1 MVSKTDTSAA
11 EIAMVQQDKMKEDT
25 LIPKLI
31 LTRQPDSRRSSTKS
45 LQGEQLELRLLTVDE
60 KYRSFLLYQQI
71 QAFED
76 KVYQCYELFS
86 VDTFYQMY
94 VDLAKRTT
102 IGPMKVKSMAKLRQ
116 CFKAET
122 RRLRYKLRGMKSS
135 ATAEEENTS
144 KYFTW
149 FFQYFDYLRQL
160 RDNFVDRIFNPLF
173 RYFYD
178 IGYDSPDKER
188 TTDSALSN
196 SNISISS
203 FRRIDSR
210 MSGISGLST
219 FLAEGQQDD
228 VFLGNSDEDLR
239 KERRRAITKHALL
252 MLSAQFKDI
261 KKLYDTSEIE
271 RLAQRLSCLKERI
284 DYLLDSETII
294 DYKVLCQDSESSIFH
309 LKIKEAPTQ
318 NLMRC
323 VPDIILKFQKA
334 AWLCRRWLEYDDEK
348 AKDLNERLQ
357 RLCSVEEQMQKR
369 LSTLSRQI
377 QEQDFKLEREVSD
390 LQKLLQREERASKL
404 HQSMRDVESK
414 RNDIQ
419 QQLNNLENERNELA
433 KKMKDAA
440 DLNDRKTYKS
450 LRPIYERNKFQRFAL
465 ERQLKT
471 LNFRQHLAQTDL
483 DIELE
488 EKLNVILHTNDVQ
501 DHCQELEETLENAKK
516 EQKLIQAALIPI
528 TLDKQNLSN
537 RLYVKENV
545 STATPTPCELAKFV
559 GTNPSQPEYL
569 PPKPI
574 FNSKPLYVTS
584 VPDGMMLRS
593 DPGTP
598 IKGLGPHTQGSTEFG
613 LTAEW

>member
-1 MVSKTDTSAA
+1 MSTDRHLNVPLKETKYVNTSAF
-11 EIAMVQQDKMKEDT
+11 
-25 LIPKLI
+25 
-31 LTRQPDSRRSSTKS
+31 
-45 LQGEQLELRLLTVDE
+45 LQLRLLTVDE

-76 KVYQCYELFS
+76 KVYQCHDQFN
-86 VDTFYQMY
+86 VDIFYQMY

-102 IGPMKVKSMAKLRQ
+102 IGPMKVRSMAKLRQ

-122 RRLRYKLRGMKSS
+122 KRLRYKLRGMKVS
-135 ATAEEENTS
+135 ATMEEEKIS

-178 IGYDSPDKER
+178 IGYDSPDRER
-188 TTDSALSN
+188 TTDSALS
-196 SNISISS
+196 SSSVSMSS
-203 FRRIDSR
+203 FRSIDSR

-219 FLAEGQQDD
+219 LLAEVQQDN
-228 VFLGNSDEDLR
+228 VFWENSDEDLR
-239 KERRRAITKHALL
+239 KERRRAITKHALV

-271 RLAQRLSCLKERI
+271 KLAQRLSCLKERI
-284 DYLLDSETII
+284 DYLLDNETII

-309 LKIKEAPTQ
+309 LKIKDAPTQ

-323 VPDIILKFQKA
+323 VPDIIQKFQKA
-334 AWLCRRWLEYDDEK
+334 AWLCRKWLEYDDEK

-377 QEQDFKLEREVSD
+377 KDQDFKLEREASE

-404 HQSMRDVESK
+404 DQSMQEVEIK
-414 RNDIQ
+414 KIDIQ
-419 QQLNNLENERNELA
+419 QQLNDLENERNELE
-433 KKMKDAA
+433 KKLKEAS
-440 DLNDRKTYKS
+440 DLNDRKTYRS
-450 LRPIYERNKFQRFAL
+450 LRPVFERNKFQRFAL

-471 LNFRQHLAQTDL
+471 LNFRQHLVQTDL

-528 TLDKQNLSN
+528 TQDKQSLSS
-537 RLYVKENV
+537 RLYMKENV
-545 STATPTPCELAKFV
+545 PTATPTPFELAKFV
-559 GTNPSQPEYL
+559 GTNPLQPEYL

-584 VPDGMMLRS
+584 VPDEMMRRS

-598 IKGLGPHTQGSTEFG
+598 IKGLGPHTQGPAEFG